1 MKKRVI
7 KKQFNKVAKKAL
19 KDNAFL
25 KKYFLYSDF
34 SKAIQTE
41 KKYLYTT
48 TKQDIFECG
57 STNLIWYVSNIIE
70 NIEDTFYNKPLFN
83 VLIGTQIK

>member
-48 TKQDIFECG
+48 TKGIVFDNINMIG
-57 STNLIWYVSNIIE
+57 YINSIIE
-70 NIEDTFYNKPLFN
+70 NIEDTFYNKPIFN
-83 VLIGTQIK
+83 TLIGTQIK

>member
-48 TKQDIFECG
+48 TKGIIFDNVNIKG
-57 STNLIWYVSNIIE
+57 YVNSIIE
-70 NIEDTFYNKPLFN
+70 NIEDTYYNKPIFQTL
-83 VLIGTQIK
+83 VGVQIK

>member
-19 KDNAFL
+19 KNNDFL

-48 TKQDIFECG
+48 TKGIIFDNVNIKG
-57 STNLIWYVSNIIE
+57 YVNSIIE
-70 NIEDTFYNKPLFN
+70 NIEETFYNKPIFQTL
-83 VLIGTQIK
+83 VGVQIK

>member
-7 KKQFNKVAKKAL
+7 KKHFNKVAKKAL

-34 SKAIQTE
+34 LKAIETE
-41 KKYLYTT
+41 KKYLCTT
-48 TKQDIFECG
+48 TKDIIFDNVNIKG
-57 STNLIWYVSNIIE
+57 YVNNIVE
-70 NIEDTFYNKPLFN
+70 NIEDTFYNKPIFQT
-83 VLIGTQIK
+83 LIGTQIK

>member
-1 MKKRVI
+1 MKKRII
-7 KKQFNKVAKKAL
+7 KKHFNKVAKKAL

-34 SKAIQTE
+34 SKTIQTE

-48 TKQDIFECG
+48 TKGIIFDN
-57 STNLIWYVSNIIE
+57 TNIKGYVNSIIE
-70 NIEDTFYNKPLFN
+70 NIEDTYYNKPIFQTL
-83 VLIGTQIK
+83 VGVQIK

>member
-7 KKQFNKVAKKAL
+7 KKHFNKVAKKAF

-34 SKAIQTE
+34 LKAIETE

-48 TKQDIFECG
+48 TKGIIFDNVNIKG
-57 STNLIWYVSNIIE
+57 YVNNIVE
-70 NIEDTFYNKPLFN
+70 DIEDTFYNKL
-83 VLIGTQIK
+83 

>member
-7 KKQFNKVAKKAL
+7 KKHFNKVAKKAL

-34 SKAIQTE
+34 LKAIETE

-48 TKQDIFECG
+48 TKGIIFDNVNTKG
-57 STNLIWYVSNIIE
+57 YVNSIIE
-70 NIEDTFYNKPLFN
+70 NIEDTFYNKPIFQT
-83 VLIGTQIK
+83 LIGTQIK